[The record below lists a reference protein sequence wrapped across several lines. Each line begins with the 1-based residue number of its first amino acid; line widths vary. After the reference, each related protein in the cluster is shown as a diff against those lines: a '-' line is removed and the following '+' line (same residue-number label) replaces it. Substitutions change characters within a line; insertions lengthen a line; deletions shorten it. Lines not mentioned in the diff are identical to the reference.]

1 MRTVFLVLLVLS
13 LFLYYEKPCKNRIS
27 EYSKIKVRHFH
38 ITYLLY
44 SILQRL
50 QRLQLI
56 TDCLFSYKALCDVNF
71 AQTLHQMVCYKLI
84 FLRNCSMKLS
94 GLLTTKHVLW
104 LQDYFM
110 DQFLKK
116 IHNTPSTFNTCFSQ
130 NDKFTFYHI
139 GMTWSMSVNRS
150 V

>member
-44 SILQRL
+44 SILQ
-50 QRLQLI
+50 LI

-71 AQTLHQMVCYKLI
+71 AQTLHQMVFYKSI

-94 GLLTTKHVLW
+94 GLLTTKHVLR

-116 IHNTPSTFNTCFSQ
+116 KFITRHLLSIHISHKMTNLH
-130 NDKFTFYHI
+130 FTI
-139 GMTWSMSVNRS
+139 GMPWSMYIDRPV
-150 V
+150 

>member
-44 SILQRL
+44 SILQ
-50 QRLQLI
+50 LI

-71 AQTLHQMVCYKLI
+71 AQTLHQMVFYKSI

-94 GLLTTKHVLW
+94 GLLTTKHVLR

-116 IHNTPSTFNTCFSQ
+116 NIHNTPSTFNTYFSQ
-130 NDKFTFYHI
+130 NLHFTI
-139 GMTWSMSVNRS
+139 EIEMSWSMSVDRS

>member
-44 SILQRL
+44 SILQ
-50 QRLQLI
+50 LI

-71 AQTLHQMVCYKLI
+71 AQTLHQMVFYKSI

-116 IHNTPSTFNTCFSQ
+116 KIHNTPSTFNTYFSQ
-130 NDKFTFYHI
+130 NDKFTFYHRN
-139 GMTWSMSVNRS
+139 VL
-150 V
+150 VYVH